1 MEKREWKRREKQ
13 ETVGVGS
20 NLDHQYQLLKYFFES
35 WKARGRGIILEET
48 LKTKCLQRGISKR
61 KIILS

>member
-1 MEKREWKRREKQ
+1 MKKREWKRREKQ
-13 ETVGVGS
+13 EAMGVGS
-20 NLDHQYQLLKYFFES
+20 NRDHQYQLLKYFLES

-48 LKTKCLQRGISKR
+48 LQTKCLQRGISKR